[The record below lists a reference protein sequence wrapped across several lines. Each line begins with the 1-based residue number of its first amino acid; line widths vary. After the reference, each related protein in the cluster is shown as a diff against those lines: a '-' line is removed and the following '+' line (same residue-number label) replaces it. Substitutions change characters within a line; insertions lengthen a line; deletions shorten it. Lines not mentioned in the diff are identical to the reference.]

1 MNPCRPVIEQR
12 RRNRQRFGAGYMGLQ
27 AGMVGEMGRNEPG
40 AEFATDELRMLQ
52 QSGQQPLIAWQAQQD
67 AVLHRA
73 QQLASGFFT
82 GRAVGDDLAQHRIV
96 ERADLLPFHQPMV
109 DAHAALQRR
118 FPAGDA
124 PGLRDKV
131 LGRVFGVQA
140 HFHGVTAE
148 LHLLLAQR

>member
-1 MNPCRPVIEQR
+1 
-12 RRNRQRFGAGYMGLQ
+12 MG
-27 AGMVGEMGRNEPG
+27 N
-40 AEFATDELRMLQ
+40 
-52 QSGQQPLIAWQAQQD
+52 
-67 AVLHRA
+67 
-73 QQLASGFFT
+73 
-82 GRAVGDDLAQHRIV
+82 DLAQHRIV
-96 ERADLLPFHQPMV
+96 ERADLLSFHQPMV

-131 LGRVFGVQA
+131 LCRVFGVQA